1 MVGVLVNACP
11 NTGEAEIGRSL
22 GTVWNQPSLSHKL
35 QAWERHGLKTKTLK
49 KKPWWTNTWGCP
61 FGFLMH
67 AHAHVRM
74 RAHTYEKPTTHTHL
88 HMCVPNMWACTH
100 TYAHTDT
107 EHAIRC
113 LGFITSYQQKS
124 ERCRWES
131 CPLGER
137 VCTKHT
143 EKRLHSSFLYPRAK
157 VRIYAIDHCTLRVCI
172 NEAWIREKTTHT
184 AMLGYRSFVIFC
196 LDSLS
201 AQHWERPRQPCLPL
215 NIHQLAIGHHFH
227 SCFQLPSCLSLRIFY
242 FLEALLW
249 HR

>member
-1 MVGVLVNACP
+1 MVDKHL
-11 NTGEAEIGRSL
+11 R
-22 GTVWNQPSLSHKL
+22 LS
-35 QAWERHGLKTKTLK
+35 
-49 KKPWWTNTWGCP
+49 

-67 AHAHVRM
+67 AHARAHVRM
-74 RAHTYEKPTTHTHL
+74 RALTYEKPTTHTHL

-143 EKRLHSSFLYPRAK
+143 EKRLHSSFLYPWAK
-157 VRIYAIDHCTLRVCI
+157 VRIYAVDHCTLRVWMD
-172 NEAWIREKTTHT
+172 EAWIREKTTHA
-184 AMLGYRSFVIFC
+184 AMLGYRSFVIFS

-201 AQHWERPRQPCLPL
+201 AQHWQHWERPRQPRLPL
-215 NIHQLAIGHHFH
+215 SIHQLAIGHRFH

-242 FLEALLW
+242 FLEALL
-249 HR
+249 